1 MNSTGKDSG
10 KNHRIEITG
19 VVDPHAI
26 EALQLEV
33 SRLARRH
40 GIAIKEI
47 RTEKVSYEFSE

>member
-47 RTEKVSYEFSE
+47 RTEKVSDEFSE